1 MDSVE
6 KHAPWIARR
15 SGVDIEGDASLS
27 ETRIGGVALFDAF
40 RVCTLDLGGIIV
52 DRRLV
57 IGSSK
62 YIGSDGSPIDRILL
76 TDARLG
82 DLKLRWCKAGPALDA
97 RVVGEKSSDAQ
108 PPTLDLSNARI
119 ASSIEFGA
127 QLDVTGL
134 IRATNILV
142 EGDVMIKGAKV
153 TASDTKSR
161 DSGCR
166 NAVAL

>member
-82 DLKLRWCKAGPALDA
+82 DLKLRWCKAGRALEE
-97 RVVGEKSSDAQ
+97 RVVGEKSGDGQ
-108 PPTLDLSNARI
+108 PAP
-119 ASSIEFGA
+119 
-127 QLDVTGL
+127 LDVTGL

-166 NAVAL
+166 NAVALDFKDA